1 MKKVTIGLFAIG
13 LLTGVS
19 SGVSAQQTIKKEV
32 RVEVL
37 RGGMPSDKLTQ
48 TFEFVSDGAGFA
60 DSKTVKNAPYAGEFT
75 SESIQTFADGNRI
88 VRRSSSKVFRDN
100 EGRLRRE
107 QTLNH
112 IGSLTTG
119 GEPQTFISILD
130 PVAGTNYFLNSNDK
144 TARKSRAVTFG
155 GGKMLNGKVFDFKG
169 VPPMPPPRLDGS
181 MRVYKKPFGEPKVES
196 LGTQNIAGVDAEGT
210 RTTVT
215 IPAEAIGNERAFDIV
230 HEVWK
235 SKDLGII
242 VLSKHSDPMTGEQT
256 YQATKIIKGE
266 QAKSLFEVP
275 ADYKVNETPGNY
287 MRRPFNAPPPP
298 SGQVETQVFEFKKK
312 QQ

>member
-1 MKKVTIGLFAIG
+1 MKKVTIGLLAIG

-19 SGVSAQQTIKKEV
+19 GGVSAQQIIKKEV

-37 RGGMPSDKLTQ
+37 RGGMPGDKLTQ
-48 TFEFVSDGAGFA
+48 TFEFVTDGGGFA

-119 GEPQTFISILD
+119 GEPQTFISIVD
-130 PVAGTNYFLNSNDK
+130 PVSGSNYFLNSNDK
-144 TARKSRAVTFG
+144 TARKSRAIIFG
-155 GGKMLNGKVFDFKG
+155 DGKMMNGKVLDFKG
-169 VPPMPPPRLDGS
+169 VPPMPPRPEGS
-181 MRVYKKPFGEPKVES
+181 VRMYKKPFGEPKVES

-215 IPAEAIGNERAFDIV
+215 IPAEAMGNERAFDIV

-275 ADYKVNETPGNY
+275 ADYKVNDAPERF

-298 SGQVETQVFEFKKK
+298 KGQVEAQVFEFKKK